1 MNEAEEGLP
10 PGGVEAKE
18 RPPWDA
24 WHPREVRERLVGVD
38 VPWCVVAGWAI
49 DLYRGAPTRDQEDT
63 EIAVPASR
71 FPEIRGAFAEFDLD
85 VVGSGHIWPL
95 EHEAFD
101 VMHQTWVR
109 DRTTGRYHLD
119 IFREPHDGEIWICR
133 LDGNIRRPYSEIF
146 RTTEDGIP
154 YLVPEIVLL
163 FKAKHDLPKDN
174 FDFVGVLPLLDSEQR
189 GGGSRTPWSVPTRVT
204 TGSTDF
210 ADLDRGLVQD
220 RSF

>member
-1 MNEAEEGLP
+1 VNAAEEELP
-10 PGGVEAKE
+10 PGGVVARE

-49 DLYRGAPTRDQEDT
+49 DLCRGAPMRDHEDT

-71 FPEIRGAFAEFDLD
+71 FPEIRRAFAAFDLA

-109 DRTTGRYHLD
+109 DRTTGTYHLD
-119 IFREPHDGEIWICR
+119 IFREPHDGEVWICR
-133 LDGNIRRPYSEIF
+133 LDGNIRRPYSEII

-163 FKAKHDLPKDN
+163 FKATHDLPKDN

-189 GGGSRTPWSVPTRVT
+189 RWLANALERTHPGHHWIER
-204 TGSTDF
+204 
-210 ADLDRGLVQD
+210 LR
-220 RSF
+220 